1 MKYLIANDQ
10 PTLTS
15 MGAVDQTLMFPQNRV
30 LGMISSTDTA
40 LNLMVQSTADPDDED
55 AVQFAH
61 ADKSAAATHKAERKL
76 MDDIV
81 SAINSD
87 SKSGF
92 TVLFDRLNNVKLENQ
107 VLATST
113 VTED

>member
-15 MGAVDQTLMFPQNRV
+15 MGAADQTLMFPQNRV
-30 LGMISSTDTA
+30 LGMISNSDTA

-55 AVQFAH
+55 AILFGH
-61 ADKSAAATHKAERKL
+61 ADKSAAATHKAERNL
-76 MDDIV
+76 IDDIV
-81 SAINSD
+81 AAINND

-92 TVLFDRLNNVKLENQ
+92 TVLFDRLNNVKLDNQ
-107 VLATST
+107 VLSTST

>member
-1 MKYLIANDQ
+1 MKYLIVNDIDTLANIDD
-10 PTLTS
+10 
-15 MGAVDQTLMFPQNRV
+15 VDEVYMFPQNRV
-30 LGMISSTDTA
+30 LGMISNNDSA
-40 LNLMVQSTADPDDED
+40 LSLMVQSTADPDDED
-55 AVQFAH
+55 AILFGH

-92 TVLFDRLNNVKLENQ
+92 TVLFDKLNNVKLENQ
-107 VLATST
+107 VLSTST
-113 VTED
+113 FTED